1 MGVDRLS
8 EINVKAD
15 DLSEKLV
22 VELNQA
28 PRGADIIQ
36 EIKRAGIR
44 FVVALPDRMTSEHL
58 LKPLLGDRDLQVVQ
72 VCKEDE
78 GISVCS
84 GLYCTGKRALLLIQ
98 YTGLL
103 DSMNALTRIG
113 VEGEN
118 PVCMMVGLL
127 GKERGVPPT
136 QSKRFG
142 LRIIEPIL
150 DVMGIERHLIES
162 PEDLKKIVPAVE
174 RAYNTSKPVAVLIG
188 REPL

>member
-1 MGVDRLS
+1 V
-8 EINVKAD
+8 EF
-15 DLSEKLV
+15 V
-22 VELNQA
+22 VELTQA
-28 PRGADIIQ
+28 PKGADIIQ

-58 LKPLLGDRDLQVVQ
+58 LKPLLGDRDLQLVQ

-84 GLYCTGKRALLLIQ
+84 GLHCTGKRALLLIQ

-113 VEGEN
+113 VEGAN

-150 DVMGIERHLIES
+150 DVMGIDHYLIES
-162 PEDLKKIVPAVE
+162 SEDLTKIIPAVE
-174 RAYNTSKPVAVLIG
+174 RAYTQSKPVAILIG
-188 REPL
+188 REPV

>member
-1 MGVDRLS
+1 M
-8 EINVKAD
+8 AAT
-15 DLSEKLV
+15 
-22 VELNQA
+22 ELLLK
-28 PRGADIIQ
+28 GADIIK

-58 LKPLLGDRDLQVVQ
+58 LKPILNDSDLQVVK

-84 GLYCTGKRALLLIQ
+84 GLYGAGQRALLLIQ

-127 GKERGVPPT
+127 GKEAGVPPT

-150 DVMGIERHLIES
+150 DVMGIERHLIETS
-162 PEDLKKIVPAVE
+162 RDIAKIVPAVE
-174 RAYNTSKPVAVLIG
+174 SAYAKSRPVAMLIG
-188 REPL
+188 REPV